1 MIQDVF
7 IIGATGNVG
16 KTIVSQIFDKG
27 DTDDNVHTNPTR
39 IVGLA
44 SRTEYIYNPSGIT
57 EPIAKEF
64 AARKYVGGIPRIP
77 ELSEKNGATD
87 LLVPAHK
94 RETEHLLFID
104 ATSAPEMLEFHK
116 RIIRHTPMGIVT
128 ANKVPLA
135 TSDFETFQYLT
146 DKVKRYGFS
155 CTVMAGAE
163 IVDILRDLKDVN
175 DLPSSIEGSFSGTLG
190 YITSQLELGRTFSEI
205 VTEAKALQYTE
216 PHPASDLGG
225 IDVMRKILILARTAG
240 YDVKPENITLEPL
253 IPAAYLSIED
263 VSKFMGSLSALDDHF
278 SKMFADAAKKGMTLR
293 YVAAV
298 DATGCK
304 PKITIGLKE
313 VPTDSPLGM
322 LKGTMNKVVIKT
334 PTYPNGYKIEAAGAG
349 VDITAQNVRRDM
361 LRQLHDRRTNHR
373 VLSRC

>member
-44 SRTEYIYNPSGIT
+44 SRTEYIYDPSGIGEST
-57 EPIAKEF
+57 ARDF
-64 AARKYVGGIPRIP
+64 AARKYVGGMPHRI
-77 ELSEKNGATD
+77 STD
-87 LLVPAHK
+87 LLIPVHK

-128 ANKVPLA
+128 ANKIPLA
-135 TSDFETFQYLT
+135 TSDFDTFQYLT

-175 DLPSSIEGSFSGTLG
+175 DLPSAIEGSFSGTLG
-190 YITSQLELGRTFSEI
+190 YITSQLELGRKFSGI
-205 VTEAKALQYTE
+205 VEQAKVLQYTE

-240 YDVKPENITLEPL
+240 YDVKPENIKLEPL
-253 IPAAYLSIED
+253 IPSTYLAMED
-263 VSKFMGSLSALDDHF
+263 VNTFMGSLATLDDHF
-278 SKMFADAAKKGMTLR
+278 SRMFEDAAKKGMTLR

-298 DATGCK
+298 DATG
-304 PKITIGLKE
+304 PEPRITIGLRE
-313 VPTDSPLGM
+313 VAKDSPLGL

-361 LRQLHDRRTNHR
+361 LRQLHDRRTNHK
-373 VLSRC
+373 VTSRS